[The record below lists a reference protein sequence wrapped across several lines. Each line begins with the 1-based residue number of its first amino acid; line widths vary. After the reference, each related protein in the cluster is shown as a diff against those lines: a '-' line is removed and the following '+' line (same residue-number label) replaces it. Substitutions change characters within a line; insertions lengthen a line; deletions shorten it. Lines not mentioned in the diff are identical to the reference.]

1 MGASNIRQNKLSA
14 VLLVEHLASLG
25 VVLIAAS
32 WLTLLIRTYQKM
44 VIPARQETTA
54 YYAARVA
61 LVRLPSPGGK
71 TEVKVGPD
79 VWQVEVHAK
88 EVVVHADNKNKTFS
102 FTP

>member
-1 MGASNIRQNKLSA
+1 MSA

-25 VVLIAAS
+25 VVLIAVS
-32 WLTLLIRTYQKM
+32 WLALLIRTYQKL

-61 LVRLPSPGGK
+61 LIRLPSPGGK

-79 VWQVEVHAK
+79 VWQVDVRTK
-88 EVVVHADNKNKTFS
+88 EVIVHADKGNKTFS

>member
-1 MGASNIRQNKLSA
+1 MGARRIRQKLSG
-14 VLLVEHLASLG
+14 VLLVEHLAALG

-32 WLTLLIRTYQKM
+32 WLTLLIRTYQRV

-54 YYAARVA
+54 YYAARIA
-61 LVRLPSPGGK
+61 LVRLPSPGGR

-79 VWQVEVHAK
+79 VWQVELREKGVRVH
-88 EVVVHADNKNKTFS
+88 DNKKGKTFS